1 MPEFVEVYRATSL
14 PQAHLVRSFLEE
26 AGIPA
31 FVEGEATSSQ
41 LPLVWST
48 APRVMVAVEQAAFA
62 RSLIEAVEATSDDDP
77 LPELPDRDLR
87 IWPGEEDD
95 RNTAKPF

>member
-14 PQAHLVRSFLEE
+14 PQAHLVRTFLEE

-31 FVEGEATSSQ
+31 FVEGEAISAQ

-48 APRVMVAVEQAAFA
+48 APRVMVSTEQAAFA
-62 RSLIEAVEATSDDDP
+62 RSLIDAVEATSDDDP

-87 IWPGEEDD
+87 IWSGEEDD
-95 RNTAKPF
+95 LNTARPL